1 MLSSQLH
8 LVIFGVGVPSDYLI
22 VAIVGVFGRGE
33 REAALALEKCPP
45 RSSDLDLLVEPM
57 LGNEFAHDAPHRP
70 DLNGR
75 VVFGLHQYDLGG
87 SVPSTHHMEGHLL
100 QSPSLV
106 VLQIGEGEFG
116 EA

>member
-1 MLSSQLH
+1 

-57 LGNEFAHDAPHRP
+57 LGNEFAP
-70 DLNGR
+70 
-75 VVFGLHQYDLGG
+75 
-87 SVPSTHHMEGHLL
+87 
-100 QSPSLV
+100 
-106 VLQIGEGEFG
+106 
-116 EA
+116 